1 MVRVRRLSGSSPQVR
16 RDAITRGGRGL
27 DGRPSGQ
34 DRPNHLTLGRFV
46 TASGRRRDGRWHA
59 IAVSLSYIDYK
70 RVDEV
75 CGMPAG
81 KGTSLGGPWSDHLE
95 GQVWE
100 MRLRLALVA
109 VRVTY

>member
-1 MVRVRRLSGSSPQVR
+1 MAVEVVACPVVAASTVP
-16 RDAITRGGRGL
+16 A
-27 DGRPSGQ
+27 
-34 DRPNHLTLGRFV
+34 V
-46 TASGRRRDGRWHA
+46 TDASGLHELELEPEVRDWLD
-59 IAVSLSYIDYK
+59 SLTDTDYK